1 MKHRTRPK
9 GTTIGLALGGGGAR
23 GLAHIG
29 VLRALDREKIPV
41 HIIAGTSIGALVA
54 AAFASGISPE
64 NMEKK
69 VESYLQSEKFQTSAI
84 KAIENAHAKGEL
96 TLGRRLQSFLKNRY
110 FLVQAM
116 FKPGLFPSEELQEII
131 EYFVPD
137 IRIEETQIPFR
148 AVATDLVEG
157 TQIVFSS
164 GSLRQAVMASCAV
177 PGAIAPVRDE
187 DRLLSDGGIICLI
200 PCSLVRK
207 EGADVVIAVS
217 VDRDICTEKEF
228 TTAVSIYQRVNDIM
242 CAKLKGYELAEA
254 DVVIAP
260 EVGDLHWSEFSQ
272 ALTLVDA
279 GERAAV
285 EKLDLI
291 RSASPRSKRWFTLK
305 DLFRPHPKSRRSE
318 G

>member
-1 MKHRTRPK
+1 
-9 GTTIGLALGGGGAR
+9 
-23 GLAHIG
+23 
-29 VLRALDREKIPV
+29 
-41 HIIAGTSIGALVA
+41 
-54 AAFASGISPE
+54 
-64 NMEKK
+64 
-69 VESYLQSEKFQTSAI
+69 
-84 KAIENAHAKGEL
+84 
-96 TLGRRLQSFLKNRY
+96 
-110 FLVQAM
+110 
-116 FKPGLFPSEELQEII
+116 
-131 EYFVPD
+131 
-137 IRIEETQIPFR
+137 
-148 AVATDLVEG
+148 
-157 TQIVFSS
+157 
-164 GSLRQAVMASCAV
+164 
-177 PGAIAPVRDE
+177 
-187 DRLLSDGGIICLI
+187 
-200 PCSLVRK
+200 VRK